1 MRYKIFWFAVLLCV
15 TAEFSSAMA
24 QTPPDPDASPTFME
38 RLNRWG
44 SKIFGTRSS
53 NDPTPKPAMPSPDS
67 NYVVLPPNALPPEN
81 IVPGV
86 PPAPTNMPVMADPNG
101 QIPVP
106 PAPSLDE
113 RLPPKYVSP
122 DPSTAQ
128 NPTQDGSVDNPAV
141 EPMQSRL
148 SRFRQSILEKN
159 DPPPSNSTPV
169 NAPAGNAVPADPT
182 IITPYGP
189 GSVNSPPILSEPKAP
204 GLTLESPTLAS
215 PNSDPSLPTKASEAG
230 PAAGPK
236 EASGPDSA
244 GPNPAG
250 PARPQSALGAPI
262 VSGAA
267 ISGPAMAGPSGAD
280 SRSAGDPAASSGR
293 SPVLLVDT
301 MGPQKVLVG
310 EPATFEIIVQ
320 NSGQVA
326 AEQVTLTVQTP
337 SFAEVAGAEPS
348 AGVANLEKA
357 PTRPPSSA
365 GNSPDWK
372 PKGASGSR
380 CGLLRG
386 EPSIRPDREMGV

>member
-1 MRYKIFWFAVLLCV
+1 MGPLRSTCARLLQSSQFLGSAEIEKTVKPAKSFRPIPLEEIPFPAQTAGTESIPFYLRQDSAMRYKIFWFAVLLCV

-24 QTPPDPDASPTFME
+24 QTPPNPDASPTFME

-189 GSVNSPPILSEPKAP
+189 GSVNSPPILSEPK
-204 GLTLESPTLAS
+204 
-215 PNSDPSLPTKASEAG
+215 
-230 PAAGPK
+230 
-236 EASGPDSA
+236 
-244 GPNPAG
+244 
-250 PARPQSALGAPI
+250 R
-262 VSGAA
+262 
-267 ISGPAMAGPSGAD
+267 
-280 SRSAGDPAASSGR
+280 
-293 SPVLLVDT
+293 LV
-301 MGPQKVLVG
+301 
-310 EPATFEIIVQ
+310 
-320 NSGQVA
+320 
-326 AEQVTLTVQTP
+326 
-337 SFAEVAGAEPS
+337 
-348 AGVANLEKA
+348 
-357 PTRPPSSA
+357 
-365 GNSPDWK
+365 
-372 PKGASGSR
+372 
-380 CGLLRG
+380 
-386 EPSIRPDREMGV
+386 